1 MAPSLYPLWKKALMD
16 QGPTTNND
24 SGTTDSATLGPFC
37 ALIDTGVY
45 TFAFTHQFYS
55 SASSAAV
62 GTAQRITPTTVTA
75 GTSDSGCVFSGGNLT
90 YTAVSGSSVEA
101 LIIYRLNTGANTTW
115 RLMSYYDTIG
125 GGLPVTPNG
134 GNITVT
140 WNVSGIF
147 SLSDAAAKHEIRQI
161 GLVGPLGLYQYRYR
175 RPGAP
180 LEVGFIAQEVLKHF
194 PNAVRRF
201 QGLLHVNYAAVL
213 RGIYAA

>member
-1 MAPSLYPLWKKALMD
+1 MAPALYPLWKKALMD

-24 SGTTDSATLGPFC
+24 SGITDSATLGPFC

-55 SASSAAV
+55 SAVSGAV

-90 YTAVSGSSVEA
+90 YTAVSGASVEA

-115 RLMSYYDTIG
+115 RLMSFYDTVG

-140 WNVSGIF
+140 WNASGIF
-147 SLSDAAAKHEIRQI
+147 SLSDATAKHQIRRI
-161 GLVGPLGLYQYRYR
+161 GTCGPLGLYEYRYR

-180 LEVGFIAQEVLKHF
+180 LEIGFIAQEVLQHF
-194 PNAVRRF
+194 PQAVRRL
-201 QGLLHVNYAAVL
+201 QGLLHVNYRDVL
-213 RGIYAA
+213 RAIYA